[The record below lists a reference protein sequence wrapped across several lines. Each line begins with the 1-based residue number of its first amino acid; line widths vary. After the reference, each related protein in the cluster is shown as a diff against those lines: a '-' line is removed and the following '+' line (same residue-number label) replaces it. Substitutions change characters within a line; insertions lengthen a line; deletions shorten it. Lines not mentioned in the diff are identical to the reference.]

1 MIMKSVKAKNTDSVK
16 SSEQGFVIKKA
27 HKKQVDENTYNREL
41 KQHKNFDNLYK
52 KGHLDESM
60 YNDLKTS
67 SFNSQYQY
75 DTCES
80 KYISET
86 HILNSDTSSNK
97 YLVSKLRN
105 DLYLE
110 CVDFE
115 KNINEKLSKHKVVV
129 QVDDDTFKEIKLY
142 ITYIQG
148 DTLKDFKGKTAR
160 EQVETMNLKEISN

>member
-1 MIMKSVKAKNTDSVK
+1 MSSVKANTDNVK
-16 SSEQGFVIKKA
+16 PSEKGFVIKKA

-41 KQHKNFDNLYK
+41 KQHKDFDKLYK
-52 KGHLDESM
+52 ENKLDEPF
-60 YNDLKTS
+60 YNSLRTS
-67 SFNSQYQY
+67 SYNSQYQY

-115 KNINEKLSKHKVVV
+115 KTINKELSKNKVVV
-129 QVDDDTFKEIKLY
+129 KVDEDTFKEIKLY

-148 DTLKDFKGKTAR
+148 DEVKDFKGKTAR